1 MLEDYYPVS
10 TIYYHGGIDDD
21 LYTAKWG
28 MVMTFLD
35 LNDPSL
41 TPFEGTHFALIGFK
55 SDKGVYI
62 NNGRVGAVESP
73 AAIRSQLAK
82 FPWHLGSQVNVY
94 DVGNIDGPNRS
105 LQELQA
111 SLSKAIQRMRELN
124 LRPIVLGGGHETA
137 YGHYSGLLASL
148 PEEDKELAVI
158 NLDAHFDLRPYDQNG
173 PNSGTG
179 FRQMFD
185 DAVASDRLFKYL
197 VLGIQEHNNNL
208 FLFDFVAKSKGIAF
222 LTGQDIY
229 KLGYQKVCQIID
241 HFLEGQ
247 KQVYLTIDMDC
258 FAVGAAPGVSA
269 IQSLGVDP
277 NLAVLVL
284 QHIAASGKLLGFDIV
299 EVSPPHDIDHHTA
312 NLAATFIFY
321 LVQIMAQH
329 P

>member
-1 MLEDYYPVS
+1 MLEDYYPS
-10 TIYYHGGIDDD
+10 TTSYYHGGIDDD

-35 LNDPSL
+35 LNDSSL

-73 AAIRSQLAK
+73 AAIRTQLAK
-82 FPWHLGSQVNVY
+82 FPWHLGNQVMVY

-105 LQELQA
+105 LEQLQN
-111 SLSKAIQRMRELN
+111 SLSKAIKRMCDLN
-124 LRPIVLGGGHETA
+124 LKPIVLGGGHETA
-137 YGHYSGLLASL
+137 YGHYLGLRQSL
-148 PEEDKELAVI
+148 SPSDDLAVI
-158 NLDAHFDLRPYDQNG
+158 NMDAHFDLRPYDQTG

-185 DAVASDRLFKYL
+185 DAVADKRLFKYF

-208 FLFDFVAKSKGIAF
+208 FLFDFVAKSKGIQF

-229 KLGYQKVCQIID
+229 QMGHQKVCRAID
-241 HFLEGQ
+241 RFLEGQ
-247 KQVYLTIDMDC
+247 EMVYLTIDMDC
-258 FAVGAAPGVSA
+258 FSVGAAPGVSA

-284 QHIAASGKLLGFDIV
+284 QHIAASGKLVGFDVV
-299 EVSPPHDIDHHTA
+299 EVSPPHDIDNHTA

-329 P
+329 S